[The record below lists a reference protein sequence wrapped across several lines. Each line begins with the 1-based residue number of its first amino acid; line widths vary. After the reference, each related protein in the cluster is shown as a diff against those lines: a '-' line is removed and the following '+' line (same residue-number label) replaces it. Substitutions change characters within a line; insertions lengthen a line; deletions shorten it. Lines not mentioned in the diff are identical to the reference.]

1 MFNEDAATG
10 RPRGY
15 FLIQKAQRMR
25 KSVCKLTAD
34 ADSWPRLSAYLNQS
48 IPSLL
53 QKENPAT
60 IEKLVELVFQNLPKE
75 IRSLI
80 KFNKK
85 EENMQQIMEQVRKTK
100 LFAIVNQVF
109 MDPTLN
115 SGLRPELATVMLL
128 ACPSQL
134 YKDLSLELRS
144 RFKELRDTDSLGSEL
159 VKEVIQ
165 LRFEMLN
172 LTRECDCIQ
181 KEKQCNKNT

>member
-10 RPRGY
+10 RSRGY
-15 FLIQKAQRMR
+15 FLIQKAQKMG
-25 KSVCKLTAD
+25 KPVCKLTAD
-34 ADSWPRLSAYLNQS
+34 ADSWPRLSAYLSQT

-53 QKENPAT
+53 QKENPST

-85 EENMQQIMEQVRKTK
+85 EDSMQQLMEQVRNSK

-109 MDPTLN
+109 KDPTLN
-115 SGLRPELATVMLL
+115 SGLKPEFATVMLL

-134 YKDLSLELRS
+134 YKDVSIELRA
-144 RFKELRDTDSLGSEL
+144 RFKELRDTESLPPEL
-159 VKEVIQ
+159 AKEVTQ
-165 LRFEMLN
+165 LRFEMLH

-181 KEKQCNKNT
+181 KEKTCKTE